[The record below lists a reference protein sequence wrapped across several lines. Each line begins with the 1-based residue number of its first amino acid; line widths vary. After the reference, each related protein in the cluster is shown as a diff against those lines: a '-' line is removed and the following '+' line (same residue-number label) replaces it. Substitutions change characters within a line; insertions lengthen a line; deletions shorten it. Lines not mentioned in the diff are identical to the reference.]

1 MNDVREMTGAAAGA
15 GPGGSFWSAHKR
27 QVLIGLGLGAVV
39 LGALLN
45 WNWLVAVGAAPIILA
60 LLPCAAM
67 CAIGVCAMRGGKQA
81 CHGAEQGKE
90 RSAAPASG
98 QEPAPRQRAGAA

>member
-1 MNDVREMTGAAAGA
+1 MNNVREMTGAAAGA
-15 GPGGSFWSAHKR
+15 GQRGSWWSAHKR
-27 QVLIGLGLGAVV
+27 QVLIGLGLGVVV

-45 WNWLVAVGAAPIILA
+45 WTWLGAVGVAPIILA
-60 LLPCAAM
+60 LLPCVAM

-90 RSAAPASG
+90 SSAAPASG
-98 QEPAPRQRAGAA
+98 QEPAPRRGW